1 MFEVRS
7 PHRDKTFLCLVIF
20 QFVVCPHVPKSWS
33 STMQNATIIWSASQL
48 IVVIRKKW
56 NMKIQLKQ
64 NLKEWYT
71 LKHKNEAITINT
83 HELNFIISTKTN
95 YKDYFNKKNNYTSAS
110 VLWKLVIL
118 SILNKR
124 QDGKTLGGS
133 YKKYISFDT
142 TGLDINFQINLSCRA
157 S

>member
-1 MFEVRS
+1 MCLIINGATQPRNMKYFNMFEVRS

-48 IVVIRKKW
+48 IVVIMKKW
-56 NMKIQLKQ
+56 NMKIQLKE

-71 LKHKNEAITINT
+71 LKHKNEAITMKM

-110 VLWKLVIL
+110 VLLKLRIAKFHGNGL
-118 SILNKR
+118 KN
-124 QDGKTLGGS
+124 QNF
-133 YKKYISFDT
+133 KKIF
-142 TGLDINFQINLSCRA
+142 LDHL
-157 S
+157 